1 MMGNGVSGLFLFIA
15 GDVQG
20 HLWEEANSCSS
31 FVPSVKGLRLTT
43 TTAPFVQFDR
53 TMVEDQIFYRTR
65 MIDPEVMFF
74 YRMM

>member
-1 MMGNGVSGLFLFIA
+1 M
-15 GDVQG
+15 
-20 HLWEEANSCSS
+20 
-31 FVPSVKGLRLTT
+31 FVFRGTRDAKGTPPAADRPSVKGLRPTT
-43 TTAPFVQFDR
+43 ATAPFVQFDR